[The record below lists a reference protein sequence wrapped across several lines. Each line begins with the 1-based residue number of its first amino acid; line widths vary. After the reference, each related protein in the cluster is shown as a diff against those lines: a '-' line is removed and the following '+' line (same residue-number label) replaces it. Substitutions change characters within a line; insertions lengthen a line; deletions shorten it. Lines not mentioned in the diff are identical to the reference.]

1 MALFKPV
8 SVDSQTLVTDLSL
21 RVSEVFYSLQGE
33 SSLVGFPTVFVRLTG
48 CPLRCSYCD
57 TPYSF
62 KGGSVKSLSVLMD
75 EIEGY
80 KTEYI
85 CVTGGEPLAQNNC
98 IALLTQLCDKGYKVS
113 LETSGAFD
121 IADVDPRV
129 KRVVDLKTPSSQE
142 LDKNRYENIPLLV
155 PQDEVKFVI
164 CNQEDFIW
172 SVEIIDQYQL
182 YDRVDNILFSPVF
195 DVEGVFQRQDDFNEQ
210 LLAQWILDSGLP
222 VRMQIQ
228 MHKLIWGDESGR

>member
-1 MALFKPV
+1 
-8 SVDSQTLVTDLSL
+8 
-21 RVSEVFYSLQGE
+21 
-33 SSLVGFPTVFVRLTG
+33 
-48 CPLRCSYCD
+48 
-57 TPYSF
+57 
-62 KGGSVKSLSVLMD
+62 
-75 EIEGY
+75 
-80 KTEYI
+80 
-85 CVTGGEPLAQNNC
+85 
-98 IALLTQLCDKGYKVS
+98 
-113 LETSGAFD
+113 
-121 IADVDPRV
+121 
-129 KRVVDLKTPSSQE
+129 
-142 LDKNRYENIPLLV
+142 V

-164 CNQEDFIW
+164 CNREDFIW

>member
-8 SVDSQTLVTDLSL
+8 YVVSQPLVTDLSL
-21 RVSEVFYSLQGE
+21 RVSEIFYSLQGE
-33 SSLVGFPTVFVRLTG
+33 SSWVGFPTVFVRLTG

-62 KGGSVKSLSVLMD
+62 KGGSVKPLSVLID
-75 EIEGY
+75 EIDAY

-85 CVTGGEPLAQNNC
+85 CVTGGEPLAQSNC
-98 IALLTQLCDKGYKVS
+98 IIFLTQLCDKGYKVS
-113 LETSGAFD
+113 LETSGALD

-129 KRVVDLKTPSSQE
+129 KRIVDLKTPSSKE

-164 CNQEDFIW
+164 CNREDFLW
-172 SVEIIDQYQL
+172 SVDIIHQYQL

-195 DVEGVFQRQDDFNEQ
+195 DVEGVIQREDDFNER
-210 LLAQWILDSGLP
+210 LLAQWILEGQLP
-222 VRMQIQ
+222 VRMQMQ

>member
-1 MALFKPV
+1 
-8 SVDSQTLVTDLSL
+8 
-21 RVSEVFYSLQGE
+21 
-33 SSLVGFPTVFVRLTG
+33 
-48 CPLRCSYCD
+48 
-57 TPYSF
+57 
-62 KGGSVKSLSVLMD
+62 MD
-75 EIEGY
+75 EIEVY

-164 CNQEDFIW
+164 CNREDFIW

>member
-1 MALFKPV
+1 MALFKPAP
-8 SVDSQTLVTDLSL
+8 VDSKPLATDLSL
-21 RVSEVFYSLQGE
+21 RVTEVFYSLQGE
-33 SSLVGFPTVFVRLTG
+33 SSWVGFPTVFIRLTG
-48 CPLRCSYCD
+48 CPLRCIYCD

-75 EIEGY
+75 EVEVY

-85 CVTGGEPLAQNNC
+85 CVTGGEPLAQKNC
-98 IALLTQLCDKGYKVS
+98 TVLLTQLCDKGYKVS

-121 IADVDPRV
+121 IADIDHRV
-129 KRVVDLKTPSSQE
+129 KRVVDLKTSSSQE
-142 LDKNRYENIPLLV
+142 LDKNRYENISLLV

-164 CNQEDFIW
+164 CNREDFIW
-172 SVEIIDQYQL
+172 SVEIIYQYQL

-195 DVEGVFQRQDDFNEQ
+195 DVEGVIQRQDDFNEQ

-222 VRMQIQ
+222 IRMQIQ

>member
-1 MALFKPV
+1 MALFKPDPG
-8 SVDSQTLVTDLSL
+8 DSKPLATDLSL
-21 RVSEVFYSLQGE
+21 RVTEIFYSLQGE
-33 SSLVGFPTVFVRLTG
+33 SSWAGFPTVFVRLTG

-62 KGGSVKSLSVLMD
+62 KGGSIQSLPALMD
-75 EIEGY
+75 EIKVY
-80 KTEYI
+80 NSEYI
-85 CVTGGEPLAQNNC
+85 CVTGGEPLAQKNC
-98 IALLTQLCDKGYKVS
+98 IALLNQLCDKGYKVS

-121 IADVDPRV
+121 IADVDSRV

-142 LDKNRYENIPLLV
+142 SSKNRYENIPLLQ
-155 PQDEVKFVI
+155 PHDEVKFVI
-164 CNQEDFIW
+164 CNRKDFLW
-172 SVEIIDQYQL
+172 SVEIINRHQL

-195 DVEGVFQRQDDFNEQ
+195 DVEGVTQRKDDFTEQ
-210 LLAQWILDSGLP
+210 LLAQWILDSGLS

>member
-1 MALFKPV
+1 MALFKPDPG
-8 SVDSQTLVTDLSL
+8 DSKPLGTDLSL
-21 RVSEVFYSLQGE
+21 RVTEIFYSLQGE
-33 SSLVGFPTVFVRLTG
+33 SSWAGFPTVFVRLTG

-62 KGGSVKSLSVLMD
+62 KGGSIQSLPALMD
-75 EIEGY
+75 EIKVY
-80 KTEYI
+80 NSEYI
-85 CVTGGEPLAQNNC
+85 CVTGGEPLAQKNC
-98 IALLTQLCDKGYKVS
+98 IALLNQLCDKGYKVS

-121 IADVDPRV
+121 IADVDSRV

-142 LDKNRYENIPLLV
+142 SSKNRYENIPLLQ
-155 PQDEVKFVI
+155 PHDEVKFVI
-164 CNQEDFIW
+164 CNRKDFLW
-172 SVEIIDQYQL
+172 SVEIINRHQL

-195 DVEGVFQRQDDFNEQ
+195 DVEGVTQRKDDFTEQ
-210 LLAQWILDSGLP
+210 LLAQWILDSGLS

>member
-1 MALFKPV
+1 MALFKPAP
-8 SVDSQTLVTDLSL
+8 VDPKPLATDLSL
-21 RVSEVFYSLQGE
+21 RVTEIFYSLQGE
-33 SSLVGFPTVFVRLTG
+33 SSWVGFPTVFIRLTG

-62 KGGSVKSLSVLMD
+62 KGGSLKSLSLLMD
-75 EIEGY
+75 EVEVY

-98 IALLTQLCDKGYKVS
+98 IPLLTQLCDKGYKVS

-121 IADVDPRV
+121 IADVDHRV

-142 LDKNRYENIPLLV
+142 LNKNRYENIPLLV
-155 PQDEVKFVI
+155 PQDEIKFVI
-164 CNQEDFIW
+164 CNRTDFLW
-172 SVEIIDQYQL
+172 SVGIIHQYKL

-195 DVEGVFQRQDDFNEQ
+195 DVEGVTQRQDDFTEQ

-222 VRMQIQ
+222 IRMQIQ

>member
-21 RVSEVFYSLQGE
+21 RVSEVFFSLQGE

-75 EIEGY
+75 EIEVY

-121 IADVDPRV
+121 IVDVDPRV

-164 CNQEDFIW
+164 CNREDFIW